1 MTGPGETTSTSLFAK
16 CLLRDGVLMAKLI
29 TPSIGQRESPIITQ
43 LIATELEAAGTANP
57 PRALVLDFSQV
68 TFLNSMGLGMCIDLR
83 NRMAVIKGRVILYGV
98 NTQLLETLKLTKM
111 DRLFTI
117 VDDVKKLEAAVAR

>member
-1 MTGPGETTSTSLFAK
+1 MTGETTSTSLFAK

-29 TPSIGQRESPIITQ
+29 SPSIGQRESPIITQ
-43 LIATELEAAGTANP
+43 LIATEIEAAGAANA

-83 NRMAVIKGRVILYGV
+83 NRMAAIKGRVVMYGV
-98 NTQLLETLKLTKM
+98 NQQLLETLKLTKM

-117 VDDVKKLEAAVAR
+117 VDDMKKLEAAISR